1 MIRFILSSGFAAIF
15 LAAPA
20 FAQVYKWVDERG
32 VVNYSSDP
40 PANRTSTMLDPKSV
54 RVSTYTSDDA
64 QRRTA
69 TTLPSA
75 SESALSEKIDRLER
89 KLDAERYARQSLMGG
104 QIQAAA
110 DSRYDQ
116 CVRDRRVD
124 CDYAGADP
132 YYYDYAPYYGPVV
145 VAGRH
150 HTRPHP
156 TVRKNATPPK
166 PAGSAAFAPA
176 RSMAPRQM

>member
-32 VVNYSSDP
+32 VVNYSSEA
-40 PANRTSTMLDPKSV
+40 PAHRTSTVLDPKSV

-64 QRRTA
+64 QKRTV

-75 SESALSEKIDRLER
+75 GESVLSEKIDRLER

-104 QIQAAA
+104 QIQAGA
-110 DSRYDQ
+110 DSWYDQ
-116 CVRDRRVD
+116 CARDRRVD

-132 YYYDYAPYYGPVV
+132 YYYGSYYGPVV
-145 VAGRH
+145 VAGRPH
-150 HTRPHP
+150 AHPHP
-156 TVRKNATPPK
+156 NVRKNATPPK
-166 PAGSAAFAPA
+166 PVGSTAFAPA